1 MDCFWAF
8 RQAIGLAA
16 VREAVEG
23 MAALRATARE
33 ADRRNI
39 VCEKEGVVWATWR
52 AGETIQL
59 KYKKVALD

>member
-1 MDCFWAF
+1 MDFFWAF

-39 VCEKEGVVWATWR
+39 VCAKKEGVVWASKR
-52 AGETIQL
+52 GSIKIQ
-59 KYKKVALD
+59 KSGT

>member
-39 VCEKEGVVWATWR
+39 VCEKEGVVWAWKR
-52 AGETIQL
+52 GRGNSIKIQ
-59 KYKKVALD
+59 KKGN